1 MQIVQIQPVR
11 HTMPLPDDADDPAI
25 WVHPK
30 KPAYSLIIGTNKAR
44 APRGALGVFDLQGR
58 LLQLVS
64 NLDQPNNVDVAYG
77 FRLKRGR
84 ADLVVATERYAQ
96 RLRIFRVD
104 PQQRRL
110 IDITDMER
118 ARVFA
123 GESGDRAMP
132 MGIALYQNPRTG
144 AIEAI
149 VSRKAGPEKG
159 YLHQY
164 QLVETRPGRVGVR
177 FVRAFGRFSGKNEI
191 EAVAVDHALGY
202 VYYADEGFGIRKYY
216 ADAQHPEAGREL
228 THFAT
233 HFQGDHEGI
242 AIYAPAR
249 SEGYL
254 LCGEQLPKNSRLH
267 LYPRTGV
274 QQEPIAVIALGA
286 DETDGIEATAR
297 PLGPPFESGLLVA
310 MNSKGRNFYLY
321 RWDSL
326 KKAIDPRTTGQK

>member
-118 ARVFA
+118 ARL
-123 GESGDRAMP
+123 S
-132 MGIALYQNPRTG
+132 
-144 AIEAI
+144 
-149 VSRKAGPEKG
+149 
-159 YLHQY
+159 
-164 QLVETRPGRVGVR
+164 
-177 FVRAFGRFSGKNEI
+177 
-191 EAVAVDHALGY
+191 
-202 VYYADEGFGIRKYY
+202 
-216 ADAQHPEAGREL
+216 
-228 THFAT
+228 
-233 HFQGDHEGI
+233 
-242 AIYAPAR
+242 
-249 SEGYL
+249 
-254 LCGEQLPKNSRLH
+254 
-267 LYPRTGV
+267 
-274 QQEPIAVIALGA
+274 
-286 DETDGIEATAR
+286 
-297 PLGPPFESGLLVA
+297 
-310 MNSKGRNFYLY
+310 
-321 RWDSL
+321 
-326 KKAIDPRTTGQK
+326 